1 MSQFAIEVNANQVAG
16 TEILR
21 LRINMS
27 EQTDL
32 LKPQRF
38 ADLLSDLFAAC
49 VSCSHQYSSILSNFI
64 KHPSIFINSLTLQR
78 VILSLVEND
87 GRCICN
93 E

>member
-1 MSQFAIEVNANQVAG
+1 MPQFAIEIIANQVAR

-32 LKPQRF
+32 LKPQRS

-49 VSCSHQYSSILSNFI
+49 ASSHQYSSML
-64 KHPSIFINSLTLQR
+64 SIFINIHQ
-78 VILSLVEND
+78 
-87 GRCICN
+87 
-93 E
+93 